1 MTFRRFKH
9 SRAVARYI
17 ARTTS
22 GLPEVPD
29 RTDRNQRRSRGS
41 LLITVPA
48 ALLLAGV
55 LFLVPSVSRAT
66 NGWSI
71 LTTILQTATQL
82 GTQAQLLQ
90 QSQTQQQSYNQ
101 QVVAPL
107 GNLEQTTSLLRGL
120 QQAYSTVMNAVNS
133 VSLHS
138 ASLPQTIA
146 LESSMYGSSVS
157 AVQPNYV
164 TVYGSQP
171 AANSVPTALA
181 NQSDMADAAAN
192 ETLALAGR
200 SDQFEATLL
209 TVAGQ
214 LQQQAAN
221 TAPGTADMIQAQS
234 AAMQLHSQA
243 VQHRLLASLLRQ
255 RATRLAIKM
264 SQVRQAV
271 RGHANSIQNMQQ
283 LLNGGH

>member
-1 MTFRRFKH
+1 MTFRRFKDP
-9 SRAVARYI
+9 RAVARYI
-17 ARTTS
+17 ARTTR
-22 GLPEVPD
+22 GVPELPN
-29 RTDRNQRRSRGS
+29 RTNRSRGP

-48 ALLLAGV
+48 VFLLAGM
-55 LFLVPSVSRAT
+55 LFLVPSVSRAN

-71 LTTILQTATQL
+71 LTTILQTASRL
-82 GTQAQLLQ
+82 GNQAQLLQ
-90 QSQTQQQSYNQ
+90 QGQAQQQSYNQ
-101 QVVAPL
+101 QVVAPR
-107 GNLEQTTSLLRGL
+107 GNLEQTTSLLRSL
-120 QQAYSTVMNAVNS
+120 QQAYSTAMSAVNGVS
-133 VSLHS
+133 VHS

-146 LESSMYGSSVS
+146 LETSIYGGSVY

-164 TVYGSQP
+164 SVYGSQP
-171 AANSVPTALA
+171 AAHNVPAALA

-255 RATRLAIKM
+255 HATLLAIKM
-264 SQVRQAV
+264 SQVREAV
-271 RGHANSIQNMQQ
+271 RGHASSIQNMQQ

>member
-1 MTFRRFKH
+1 M
-9 SRAVARYI
+9 
-17 ARTTS
+17 
-22 GLPEVPD
+22 
-29 RTDRNQRRSRGS
+29 
-41 LLITVPA
+41 
-48 ALLLAGV
+48 
-55 LFLVPSVSRAT
+55 LFLVPSVLRAN

-71 LTTILQTATQL
+71 LTTILQTASRL
-82 GTQAQLLQ
+82 GNQAQLLQ
-90 QSQTQQQSYNQ
+90 QSQAQQQSYNQ
-101 QVVAPL
+101 QVVAPR
-107 GNLEQTTSLLRGL
+107 GNLEQTTSLLRSL
-120 QQAYSTVMNAVNS
+120 QQAYSTVMSAVNGVS
-133 VSLHS
+133 VHS

-146 LESSMYGSSVS
+146 LETSIYGGSVS

-164 TVYGSQP
+164 SVYGSQP
-171 AANSVPTALA
+171 AANNVPAALA

-255 RATRLAIKM
+255 HATLLAIKM
-264 SQVRQAV
+264 SQVREAV
-271 RGHANSIQNMQQ
+271 RGHASSIQNMQQ

>member
-1 MTFRRFKH
+1 MTFRRFKDP
-9 SRAVARYI
+9 RAVARYI
-17 ARTTS
+17 ARTTR
-22 GLPEVPD
+22 GVPELPN
-29 RTDRNQRRSRGS
+29 RTNRSRGP

-48 ALLLAGV
+48 VFLLAGM
-55 LFLVPSVSRAT
+55 LFLVPSVSRAN

-71 LTTILQTATQL
+71 LTTILQTASRL
-82 GTQAQLLQ
+82 GNQAQLLQ
-90 QSQTQQQSYNQ
+90 QSQAQQQSYNQ
-101 QVVAPL
+101 QVVAPR
-107 GNLEQTTSLLRGL
+107 GNLEQTTSLLRSL
-120 QQAYSTVMNAVNS
+120 QQAYSTVMSAVNS
-133 VSLHS
+133 VSVHS

-146 LESSMYGSSVS
+146 LETSIYGSSVS

-164 TVYGSQP
+164 SVYGSQP
-171 AANSVPTALA
+171 AANNVPAALA

-243 VQHRLLASLLRQ
+243 VQHRLLASLLRLLLSYAGSCACRLLYFFQ
-255 RATRLAIKM
+255 RHRRTSHIFAY
-264 SQVRQAV
+264 
-271 RGHANSIQNMQQ
+271 
-283 LLNGGH
+283 

>member
-1 MTFRRFKH
+1 MTFRRFKDP
-9 SRAVARYI
+9 RAVARYI

-22 GLPEVPD
+22 SVPELPN
-29 RTDRNQRRSRGS
+29 RTNRSRGP

-48 ALLLAGV
+48 VFLLAGM
-55 LFLVPSVSRAT
+55 LFLVPSVSRAN

-71 LTTILQTATQL
+71 LTTILQTASRL
-82 GTQAQLLQ
+82 GNQAQLLQ
-90 QSQTQQQSYNQ
+90 QSQAQQQSYNQ
-101 QVVAPL
+101 QVVAPR
-107 GNLEQTTSLLRGL
+107 GNLEQTTSLLRSL
-120 QQAYSTVMNAVNS
+120 QQAYSTAMSAVNGVS
-133 VSLHS
+133 VHS

-146 LESSMYGSSVS
+146 LETSIYGGSVS

-164 TVYGSQP
+164 SVYGSQP
-171 AANSVPTALA
+171 AANNVPAALA

-214 LQQQAAN
+214 LQQQAAS

-255 RATRLAIKM
+255 HATLLAIKM
-264 SQVRQAV
+264 SQVREAV
-271 RGHANSIQNMQQ
+271 RGHASSLQNMQQ

>member
-1 MTFRRFKH
+1 M
-9 SRAVARYI
+9 
-17 ARTTS
+17 
-22 GLPEVPD
+22 
-29 RTDRNQRRSRGS
+29 
-41 LLITVPA
+41 
-48 ALLLAGV
+48 
-55 LFLVPSVSRAT
+55 LFLVPSVSQAN

-71 LTTILQTATQL
+71 LTTILQTASRL
-82 GTQAQLLQ
+82 GNQAQLLQ
-90 QSQTQQQSYNQ
+90 QGQAQQQSYNQ
-101 QVVAPL
+101 QVVAPRS
-107 GNLEQTTSLLRGL
+107 NLEQTTSLLRGL
-120 QQAYSTVMNAVNS
+120 QQAYSTAMSAVNGVS
-133 VSLHS
+133 VHS

-146 LESSMYGSSVS
+146 LETSIYGGSVS

-164 TVYGSQP
+164 SVYGSQP
-171 AANSVPTALA
+171 AAHNVPAALA

-255 RATRLAIKM
+255 HATLLAIKM
-264 SQVRQAV
+264 SQVREAV
-271 RGHANSIQNMQQ
+271 RGHASSIQNMQQ

>member
-1 MTFRRFKH
+1 MTFRRFKDP
-9 SRAVARYI
+9 RAVARYI

-22 GLPEVPD
+22 GVPELPN
-29 RTDRNQRRSRGS
+29 RTNRSRGP

-48 ALLLAGV
+48 VFLLAGM
-55 LFLVPSVSRAT
+55 LFLVPSVSRAN

-71 LTTILQTATQL
+71 LTTILQTASRL
-82 GTQAQLLQ
+82 GNQAQLLQ
-90 QSQTQQQSYNQ
+90 QGQAQQQSYNQ
-101 QVVAPL
+101 QVVAPR
-107 GNLEQTTSLLRGL
+107 GNLEQTTSLLRSL
-120 QQAYSTVMNAVNS
+120 QQAYSTAMSAVNGVS
-133 VSLHS
+133 VHS

-146 LESSMYGSSVS
+146 LETSIYGGSVS

-164 TVYGSQP
+164 SVYGSQP
-171 AANSVPTALA
+171 AAHNVPAALA

-255 RATRLAIKM
+255 HATLLAIKM
-264 SQVRQAV
+264 SQVREAV
-271 RGHANSIQNMQQ
+271 RGHASSIQNMQQ

>member
-1 MTFRRFKH
+1 MTFRRFKDP
-9 SRAVARYI
+9 RAVARYI
-17 ARTTS
+17 ARTTR
-22 GLPEVPD
+22 GVPELPN
-29 RTDRNQRRSRGS
+29 RTNRSRGP

-48 ALLLAGV
+48 VFLLAGM
-55 LFLVPSVSRAT
+55 LFLVPSVSRAN

-71 LTTILQTATQL
+71 LTTILQTASRL
-82 GTQAQLLQ
+82 GNQAQLLQ
-90 QSQTQQQSYNQ
+90 QGQAQQQSYNQ
-101 QVVAPL
+101 QVVAPR
-107 GNLEQTTSLLRGL
+107 GNLEQTTSLLRSL
-120 QQAYSTVMNAVNS
+120 QQAYSTAMSAVNGVS
-133 VSLHS
+133 VHS

-146 LESSMYGSSVS
+146 LETSIYGGSVY

-164 TVYGSQP
+164 SVYGSQP
-171 AANSVPTALA
+171 AANNVPAALA

-255 RATRLAIKM
+255 HATLLAIKM
-264 SQVRQAV
+264 SQVREAV
-271 RGHANSIQNMQQ
+271 RGHASSIQNMQQ

>member
-1 MTFRRFKH
+1 M
-9 SRAVARYI
+9 
-17 ARTTS
+17 
-22 GLPEVPD
+22 
-29 RTDRNQRRSRGS
+29 
-41 LLITVPA
+41 
-48 ALLLAGV
+48 
-55 LFLVPSVSRAT
+55 LFLVPSVSRAN

-71 LTTILQTATQL
+71 LTTILQTASRL
-82 GTQAQLLQ
+82 GNQAQLLQ
-90 QSQTQQQSYNQ
+90 QSQAQQQSYNQ
-101 QVVAPL
+101 QVVAPR
-107 GNLEQTTSLLRGL
+107 GNLEQTTSLLRSL
-120 QQAYSTVMNAVNS
+120 QQAYSTVMSAVNGVS
-133 VSLHS
+133 VHS

-146 LESSMYGSSVS
+146 LETSIYGGSVS
-157 AVQPNYV
+157 AVQPKYV
-164 TVYGSQP
+164 SVYGSQP
-171 AANSVPTALA
+171 AANNVPAALA

-255 RATRLAIKM
+255 HATLLAIKM
-264 SQVRQAV
+264 SQVREAV
-271 RGHANSIQNMQQ
+271 RGHASSIQNMQQ

>member
-1 MTFRRFKH
+1 MTFRRFKDP
-9 SRAVARYI
+9 RAVARYI
-17 ARTTS
+17 ARTTR
-22 GLPEVPD
+22 GVPELPN
-29 RTDRNQRRSRGS
+29 RTNRSRGP

-48 ALLLAGV
+48 VFLLAGM
-55 LFLVPSVSRAT
+55 LFLVPTVSRAN

-71 LTTILQTATQL
+71 LTTILQTASLL
-82 GTQAQLLQ
+82 GNQAQLLQ
-90 QSQTQQQSYNQ
+90 QSQAQQQSYNQ
-101 QVVAPL
+101 QVVAPR
-107 GNLEQTTSLLRGL
+107 GNLEQTTSLLRSL
-120 QQAYSTVMNAVNS
+120 QQAYSTAMSAVNGVS
-133 VSLHS
+133 VHS

-146 LESSMYGSSVS
+146 LETSIYGGSVY

-164 TVYGSQP
+164 SVYGSQP
-171 AANSVPTALA
+171 AAHNVPAALA

-255 RATRLAIKM
+255 HATLLAIKM
-264 SQVRQAV
+264 SQVREAV
-271 RGHANSIQNMQQ
+271 RGHASSIQNMQQ

>member
-1 MTFRRFKH
+1 MTFRRFKDP
-9 SRAVARYI
+9 RAVARYI
-17 ARTTS
+17 ARTTR
-22 GLPEVPD
+22 GVPELPN
-29 RTDRNQRRSRGS
+29 RTNRSRGP

-48 ALLLAGV
+48 VFLLAGM
-55 LFLVPSVSRAT
+55 LFLVPTVSRAN

-71 LTTILQTATQL
+71 LTTILQTASRL
-82 GTQAQLLQ
+82 GNQAQLLQ
-90 QSQTQQQSYNQ
+90 QSQAQQQSYNQ
-101 QVVAPL
+101 QVVAPR
-107 GNLEQTTSLLRGL
+107 GNLEQTTSLLCSL
-120 QQAYSTVMNAVNS
+120 QQAYSTVMSAANGVS
-133 VSLHS
+133 VHS

-146 LESSMYGSSVS
+146 LETSIYGGSVS

-164 TVYGSQP
+164 SVYGSQP
-171 AANSVPTALA
+171 AANNVPAALA

-255 RATRLAIKM
+255 HATLLAIKM
-264 SQVRQAV
+264 SQVREAV
-271 RGHANSIQNMQQ
+271 RGHASSIQNMQQ

>member
-1 MTFRRFKH
+1 MTFRRFKDP
-9 SRAVARYI
+9 RAVARYI

-22 GLPEVPD
+22 GVPELPS
-29 RTDRNQRRSRGS
+29 RTNRNQHRSRGP

-48 ALLLAGV
+48 VFLLAGM
-55 LFLVPSVSRAT
+55 LFLVPTVSRAN

-71 LTTILQTATQL
+71 LTTILQTASLL
-82 GTQAQLLQ
+82 GNQAQLLQ
-90 QSQTQQQSYNQ
+90 QSQAQQQSYNQ
-101 QVVAPL
+101 QVVAPR
-107 GNLEQTTSLLRGL
+107 GNLEQTTSLLRSL
-120 QQAYSTVMNAVNS
+120 QQAYSTVMSAVNGVS
-133 VSLHS
+133 VHS

-146 LESSMYGSSVS
+146 LETSIYGGSVY

-164 TVYGSQP
+164 SVYGSQP
-171 AANSVPTALA
+171 AANNVPAALA

-255 RATRLAIKM
+255 HATLLAIKM
-264 SQVRQAV
+264 SQVREAV
-271 RGHANSIQNMQQ
+271 RGHASSIQNMQQ

>member
-1 MTFRRFKH
+1 MTFRRFKDP
-9 SRAVARYI
+9 RAVARYI

-22 GLPEVPD
+22 GLHELPN
-29 RTDRNQRRSRGS
+29 RTNRNQRRSRGP

-48 ALLLAGV
+48 VFLLVGM
-55 LFLVPSVSRAT
+55 LFLVSSVSRAT

-71 LTTILQTATQL
+71 LTTILQTASRL

-90 QSQTQQQSYNQ
+90 QSQAQQQSYNQ
-101 QVVAPL
+101 QVVAPR
-107 GNLEQTTSLLRGL
+107 GNLEQTTSLLRSL
-120 QQAYSTVMNAVNS
+120 QQAYSTVMSAVNS
-133 VSLHS
+133 VSVHS

-146 LESSMYGSSVS
+146 LETSIYGSSVS

-164 TVYGSQP
+164 SVYGSQP
-171 AANSVPTALA
+171 AANTVPAALA

-255 RATRLAIKM
+255 HATLLAIKM
-264 SQVRQAV
+264 SQVREAV
-271 RGHANSIQNMQQ
+271 RSHASSVQNIQH
-283 LLNGGH
+283 LLTGGH